1 LEIFKEIFR
10 SFYVQKINGKQTFSF
25 TSLLT
30 MRRRGLNLT
39 FTPLTE
45 RYVWWETR
53 ERVKCDVGVGSTCR
67 CDKKKMTMR
76 EIVS

>member
-10 SFYVQKINGKQTFSF
+10 RFYAQKINGKQTFSF

-45 RYVWWETR
+45 RYV
-53 ERVKCDVGVGSTCR
+53 
-67 CDKKKMTMR
+67 
-76 EIVS
+76 